1 MNSRTVR
8 DLVVIFSALLWAVWV
23 SVHAFTLPSALTHP
37 LLDHPLGAF
46 PYWSEALWR
55 AGRGAGGA
63 VVVLLAAWQ
72 LGRLC
77 LSRVA
82 F

>member
-46 PYWSEALWR
+46 PYGVRPCGGRA
-55 AGRGAGGA
+55 AGRVVRWSCCLPPGSWGACA
-63 VVVLLAAWQ
+63 
-72 LGRLC
+72 
-77 LSRVA
+77 
-82 F
+82 